1 MSEIVPQPDSWV
13 FSRARNNQRP
23 LHSNIDA
30 INGPRVKSTAHKV
43 KLDIPGDILI
53 QSDSFNMN
61 KANIVVVTLDPQ
73 IFLTRTHWKTQY
85 FDSFSRSGLPSSD
98 KVIGLLARCG
108 IILIGADPHGH
119 VARVWGDEKPF
130 WKLFNNCYIGDFVF
144 FISLTIEGIFYVLL
158 SLLRLDKDLTLSGSS
173 SHLIIIQPYMVGVV
187 VVLADFLESGDG
199 FEGALLHSPHFPVQV
214 TWGAHLV
221 IIFRVEC
228 EPFHLHAW
236 SGLWEIIACDYSW
249 KKILLVIFAIFTRRF
264 NPAKDQGFHIWVA
277 IRVWGY

>member
-1 MSEIVPQPDSWV
+1 MSEIVPQPYSWV
-13 FSRARNNQRP
+13 FSRACNNQRS
-23 LHSNIDA
+23 LYSNIDA

-43 KLDIPGDILI
+43 KLDVPGDILI

-61 KANIVVVTLDPQ
+61 KANIVVITLHSQ
-73 IFLTRTHWKTQY
+73 IFLTRTHGKTQN
-85 FDSFSRSGLPSSD
+85 FDSFRRSRLPSSN

-108 IILIGADPHGH
+108 VILIGADPHGH
-119 VARVWGDEKPF
+119 VAWVWGDEKPF

-144 FISLTIEGIFYVLL
+144 FIPLTIESIFNVLL
-158 SLLRLDKDLTLSGSS
+158 SLLRLDKDLTFSGGS
-173 SHLIIIQPYMVGVV
+173 SHLIIIQPYMIGVV
-187 VVLADFLESGDG
+187 VVLADFLESGDR

-228 EPFHLHAW
+228 EPFHLHTR
-236 SGLWEIIACDYSW
+236 SGLGEVIAGDYSW

-264 NPAKDQGFHIWVA
+264 NPAKD
-277 IRVWGY
+277 